1 MIFLSEARLLLQD
14 LNSVAHAQAVLA
26 PEKLMSGRS
35 TRRNVE
41 EAHYKHADRTVARTQ
56 LISSPKSR
64 SWLLELPQGGKGA
77 ASGDHCPLGRGPN
90 RLRNPWKPTALSA
103 SPNTTWKP
111 NASQWFAW
119 CRRFRGPRKNNSES
133 LCPCTKVPAP
143 SSGSNAETPADSA
156 WTRSSRCAF
165 PALPGIRP

>member
-64 SWLLELPQGGKGA
+64 SWLLDLPQGGRVLRVATIVLWDVDPTGFVTLG
-77 ASGDHCPLGRGPN
+77 SQQHFQPRPTPLRSRTHPN
-90 RLRNPWKPTALSA
+90 GLHGVEGTAGLG
-103 SPNTTWKP
+103 KEY
-111 NASQWFAW
+111 
-119 CRRFRGPRKNNSES
+119 NSES
-133 LCPCTKVPAP
+133 PQMLLSELA
-143 SSGSNAETPADSA
+143 
-156 WTRSSRCAF
+156 
-165 PALPGIRP
+165 